1 MRQRQRGY
9 SLPELLAVVIIL
21 GIAASVAIPDISTT
35 NPNRLDLA
43 AEEVAQ
49 VIRFARSESL
59 RTGDIHGVEISQNTQ
74 RVVAYKAELTTTPVS
89 MAFILYHPVTK
100 QKLDYEVDTASM
112 TEGVRIS
119 NTQDPFLYA
128 SGRRKNLLFDATGV
142 PIWIVNSTGTTY
154 ILQDGSVQLSYGG
167 DDRTV
172 QVAQITGRVT
182 VQ

>member
-1 MRQRQRGY
+1 
-9 SLPELLAVVIIL
+9 
-21 GIAASVAIPDISTT
+21 
-35 NPNRLDLA
+35 
-43 AEEVAQ
+43 
-49 VIRFARSESL
+49 
-59 RTGDIHGVEISQNTQ
+59 
-74 RVVAYKAELTTTPVS
+74 VVAYKADLTTTPVS